1 MRETERAPGAG
12 PRESGA
18 APGVHGADTRWEL
31 FPALRAAPERLA
43 LRFGGT
49 ALTYGE
55 LAAAADGVA
64 RRIGSARR
72 VAVWATPEPATAVAV
87 TAALVAGVAAVPLNP
102 RIGVRELAHIV
113 ADSGPEL
120 VLAAP
125 GAELPEALAGVER
138 VDVAAGVAAD
148 VPDLP
153 DLPAAPEA
161 PAAPPVAGSPTGAR
175 TPAPRPGTTAPGPG
189 TAALVVYTSGTTGP
203 PKGVVLP
210 QRAVA
215 ATLDDLAEVWGWTER
230 DTVVHALPLF
240 HVHGLVLGVLGPL
253 RRGGAVH
260 HVGRFAPE
268 TVAAALAA
276 GGTML
281 FGVPTMY
288 HRLADALDAE
298 PATAPGS
305 TGSTAGT
312 SLAAA
317 LARARLLVSGSAAL
331 PVADHRRLTA
341 ATGRRVVE
349 RYGMTETLMNTS
361 VRPDDPDGTGSV
373 GVPLPSVAAR
383 LVDDVGAELTAYDG
397 ETVGEI
403 EVRGPNLFT
412 GYLNRP
418 EATAAA
424 FRDGWFRTG
433 DMAVRD
439 AAGRFRIVGRRATD
453 LIKSGGYKIGAGEI
467 ENALLEHP
475 AVAEAAVTAEPD
487 PDLGERIVAWVV
499 PDGTPPSAAELSSY
513 VAEHLAPHKRPR
525 KVHFLDALPRNDMGK
540 VLKRALGG

>member
-1 MRETERAPGAG
+1 MEMRETGKARGARG
-12 PRESGA
+12 AREARTSRESGTLRDA
-18 APGVHGADTRWEL
+18 RASWEL
-31 FPALRAAPERLA
+31 FPALRTAPERVA

-49 ALTYGE
+49 VLTYGG
-55 LAAAADGVA
+55 LAAAADAVA
-64 RRIGSARR
+64 RRIAGARR

-87 TAALVAGVAAVPLNP
+87 TAALTAGVAAVPLNP

-138 VDVAAGVAAD
+138 VHVE
-148 VPDLP
+148 VPATP
-153 DLPAAPEA
+153 PASA
-161 PAAPPVAGSPTGAR
+161 PAATPSAASAPAASGS
-175 TPAPRPGTTAPGPG
+175 GPE

-203 PKGVVLP
+203 PKGVVLS
-210 QRAVA
+210 QRALA

-253 RRGGAVH
+253 RHGGAVH

-268 TVAAALAA
+268 TVAAALDA

-288 HRLADALDAE
+288 HRLADALDG
-298 PATAPGS
+298 APS
-305 TGSTAGT
+305 GT
-312 SLAAA
+312 RLAAS

-361 VRPDDPDGTGSV
+361 VRPDDPDATGSV
-373 GVPLPSVAAR
+373 GVPLPSVATR
-383 LVDDVGAELTAYDG
+383 LVDDAGAELTAYDG

-439 AAGRFRIVGRRATD
+439 AAGRYRIVGRRATD

-475 AVAEAAVTAEPD
+475 AVAEAAVTGEPD

-499 PDGTPPSAAELSSY
+499 PVPEGAPPSAAELASY
-513 VAEHLAPHKRPR
+513 VADHLAPHKRPR
-525 KVHFLDALPRNDMGK
+525 TVHFLDALPRNDMGK
-540 VLKRALGG
+540 ILKRALGS